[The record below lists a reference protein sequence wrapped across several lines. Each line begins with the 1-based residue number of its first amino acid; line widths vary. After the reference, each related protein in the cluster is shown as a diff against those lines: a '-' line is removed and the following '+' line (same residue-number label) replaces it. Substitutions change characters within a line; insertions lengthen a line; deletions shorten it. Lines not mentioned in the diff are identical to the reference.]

1 MPRKKVTVP
10 DAATNQVEFPAA
22 PGHADAGTRDSIAA
36 YLNEIGLIPL
46 LDAAQEK
53 LLATAVQ
60 AGDAQARARMIEA
73 NLRLVVSIARGFIGR
88 GLAMPDLIAEGNLG
102 LIRAV
107 EKFDPE
113 RGFRFST
120 YATWWIRQAVGRAL
134 IQQGRTIRLPVHVV
148 REIAA
153 VLRAGRE
160 LAQRGGPPASIDEI
174 ARAVGKTSEEV
185 TQLFSLTERVSSLDH
200 PLGDEERQLA
210 ASIADEEGD
219 DPLDLL
225 AEAAATDSLDQW
237 LAKLPARQ
245 RDVLVRRYG
254 LEDHA
259 AQSLA
264 EVAAVLG
271 ISRER
276 VRQIQE
282 SALCRLRKLGGD
294 SG

>member
-1 MPRKKVTVP
+1 MSRKSVP
-10 DAATNQVEFPAA
+10 PPDVPADDAEFPAA
-22 PGHADAGTRDSIAA
+22 STHVDGGIRDSIAA

-46 LDAAQEK
+46 LDAAEEK
-53 LLATAVQ
+53 SLATAVQ
-60 AGDAQARARMIEA
+60 AGDAHARARLIEA
-73 NLRLVVSIARGFIGR
+73 NLRLVVSIARGFTGR

-160 LAQRGGPPASIDEI
+160 LAQRGGPAASIDEI
-174 ARAVGKTSEEV
+174 AKAVGKSSEEV
-185 TQLFSLTERVSSLDH
+185 TQLFSLTERVTSLDQ
-200 PLGDEERQLA
+200 PIGDDDRQLA
-210 ASIADEEGD
+210 ASSVDEEGD

-225 AEAAATDSLDQW
+225 AEAAASDSLDAW

-245 RDVLVRRYG
+245 REVLVRRYG

-259 AQSLA
+259 VQSLA
-264 EVAAVLG
+264 EVAAILG

-282 SALCRLRKLGGD
+282 SALNRLRKIGAAG
-294 SG
+294 